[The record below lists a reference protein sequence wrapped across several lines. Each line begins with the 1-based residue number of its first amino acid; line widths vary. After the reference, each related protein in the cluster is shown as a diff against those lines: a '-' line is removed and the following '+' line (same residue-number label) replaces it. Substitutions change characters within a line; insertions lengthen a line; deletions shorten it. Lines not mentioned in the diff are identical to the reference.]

1 MPVAQRDVAIASAE
15 PIVYRR
21 RMRDGLPSLAEL
33 RHLVVEIAY
42 RGQEGHI
49 PSALSILDLIWVV
62 YTGGFLDKEAGGK
75 FVLSK
80 GHGCLALYAVLG
92 SLGYFPRSWFD
103 GFADR
108 RSRLGGHPDARL
120 VPGVEASTGSLGHGF
135 PIAAG
140 LAYAKKIGKKPGQV
154 FVLVGDGEANE
165 GTIWETALVA
175 AQQQLTNLTL
185 IVDNNESSTRAI
197 DMGSIAEKFRA
208 FNWAVTEINGHD
220 ADEISSAL
228 GEVFDRP
235 HAIIARTI
243 KGFGITEMENNPAWH
258 HRAVTEAEFEAFT
271 SRKS

>member
-1 MPVAQRDVAIASAE
+1 MLL
-15 PIVYRR
+15 VYRR
-21 RMRDGLPSLAEL
+21 RMKDKLPSLAEL
-33 RHLVVEIAY
+33 RSLVVEIAY

-62 YTGGFLDKEAGGK
+62 YTDGFLDKEAGGK

-103 GFADR
+103 SFADL

-120 VPGVEASTGSLGHGF
+120 VPGVEASTGSLGHGL
-135 PIAAG
+135 PIGAG
-140 LAYAKKIGKKPGQV
+140 LAYAKKLRSEPGQV

-175 AQQQLTNLTL
+175 AQRQLTNLTL
-185 IVDNNESSTRAI
+185 ILDDNESSRRAI
-197 DMGSIAEKFRA
+197 DMGPLAEKFRA
-208 FNWAVTEINGHD
+208 FNWMVTEINGHD

-228 GEVFDRP
+228 GKVFDRP
-235 HAIIARTI
+235 HAIIARTV
-243 KGFGITEMENNPAWH
+243 KGFGIEDMENNPAWH
-258 HRAVTEAEFEAFT
+258 HRVVTEAEFEAFSSRT
-271 SRKS
+271 S